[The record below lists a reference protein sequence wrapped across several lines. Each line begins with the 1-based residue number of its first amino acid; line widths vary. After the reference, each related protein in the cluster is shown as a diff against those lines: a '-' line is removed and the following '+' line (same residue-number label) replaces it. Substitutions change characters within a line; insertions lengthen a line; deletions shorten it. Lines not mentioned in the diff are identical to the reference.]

1 MNWMSAIGLDNLSAR
16 VRANLNEGAIAA
28 EDRLA
33 LARLE
38 WGAQKKRLQTILVL
52 GIVMGGLTIVALVLL
67 SLAVLVHF
75 WDSPQ
80 RSVVAWVI
88 AGVWLLAW
96 ISALLVLLSALRK
109 SSNPFALTRA
119 ELARDWTFIKEKL

>member
-1 MNWMSAIGLDNLSAR
+1 MNWMSAIGLDSFVAR
-16 VRANLNEGAIAA
+16 MRANLNEGAIAA

-52 GIVMGGLTIVALVLL
+52 GVVMGGLTIVALVLL

-80 RSVVAWVI
+80 RTVVAWVI
-88 AGVWLLAW
+88 AGVWMLAW
-96 ISALLVLLSALRK
+96 VSTLLVLLSVLRK
-109 SSNPFALTRA
+109 STNPFALTRA
-119 ELARDWTFIKEKL
+119 ELARDWTVIKEKL

>member
-1 MNWMSAIGLDNLSAR
+1 MNWMSAIGLDSFAAR
-16 VRANLNEGAIAA
+16 MRANLNEGAIAA

-52 GIVMGGLTIVALVLL
+52 GVVMGGLTIVALVLL

-80 RSVVAWVI
+80 RTVVAWVI
-88 AGVWLLAW
+88 AGVWMLAW
-96 ISALLVLLSALRK
+96 VSTLLVLLSVLRK
-109 SSNPFALTRA
+109 STNPFALTRA
-119 ELARDWTFIKEKL
+119 ELARDWTVIKEKL

>member
-1 MNWMSAIGLDNLSAR
+1 MNWMSAIGLDSYVAR
-16 VRANLNEGAIAA
+16 LRANLNEGAMAA
-28 EDRLA
+28 EDRIA

-38 WGAQKKRLQTILVL
+38 WAAQKKRLQTILVL

-67 SLAVLVHF
+67 SLAILIHF

-80 RSVVAWVI
+80 RTVVAWVI

-96 ISALLVLLSALRK
+96 GAVLMVLLSALRK
-109 SSNPFALTRA
+109 SSQPFALTRA
-119 ELARDWTFIKEKL
+119 ELARDWTHIKEKL